1 MTAPEHDLIVA
12 GGGLIGAA
20 AALGAARA
28 GRRVMLLDRA
38 QPQPVLGRFD
48 MDIRNVSMSPGSRA
62 LLKSLNIWDQ
72 IEGAPFTSMRV
83 WEEQGTATLN
93 FAATD
98 VSRSELG
105 WIVENGV
112 LVAALWQALAKTS
125 GVTLRIGESITSV
138 LERADR
144 IELIT
149 DEGEYQARLLVAA
162 DGSASTV
169 RQLLNVETARFPT
182 GHQALVTLVDT
193 EVPHQGVANQRFLH
207 DGPLALLP
215 SRLPN
220 RVSVVWS
227 QSEAEAQ
234 RRKAL
239 NEVDF
244 CAEMTAASESVLG
257 RVMAVDDRYSFPLVQ
272 HLAESFNPRQR
283 VVLLGDAA
291 RVLHPLAG
299 LGANAG
305 FEDVRDFLERLS
317 ALPVGGDAGTAGMW
331 NRFAR
336 HRRTRAQLLLNLM
349 STLRRVYAEDDPY
362 LQWLRNLGVNLTM
375 RSGPIRQQV
384 IREALGLGALAA

>member
-1 MTAPEHDLIVA
+1 VTAPAYDLIIA

-28 GRRVMLLDRA
+28 GRSALLLDRA
-38 QPQPVLGRFD
+38 QPQPIVGRFG
-48 MDIRNVSMSPGSRA
+48 MDIRNVSISPGSRA
-62 LLKSLNIWDQ
+62 LLESLSVWDQ
-72 IEGAPFTSMRV
+72 HKGAPFTSMRV
-83 WEEQGTATLN
+83 WEEQGTAILD
-93 FAATD
+93 FAAAD
-98 VSRSELG
+98 VGRDELG
-105 WIVENGV
+105 WIVENGT
-112 LVAALWQALAKTS
+112 LVSALWQALKKTS
-125 GVTLRIGESITSV
+125 GVTVQVGESISAV
-138 LERADR
+138 HEHADQ
-144 IELIT
+144 IT
-149 DEGEYQARLLVAA
+149 VTTDKGEYSAGLLVAA
-162 DGSASTV
+162 DGATSTV
-169 RQLLNVETARFPT
+169 RQLLKVKTSSFPT
-182 GHQALVTLVDT
+182 GHYALVTLLDT
-193 EVPHQGVANQRFLH
+193 EAPHQGVANQRFLH

-215 SRLPN
+215 SLLPN

-227 QSEAEAQ
+227 QSETEAL

-239 NEVDF
+239 TEADF
-244 CAEMTAASESVLG
+244 CREITEASEAVLGQVTAA
-257 RVMAVDDRYSFPLVQ
+257 DDRFCFPLVQ

-305 FEDVRDFLERLS
+305 FEDVRDFLDRLH
-317 ALPVGGDAGTAGMW
+317 ALPVSGDPGTAGMW

-336 HRRTRAQLLLNLM
+336 HRRARAALLLTLM